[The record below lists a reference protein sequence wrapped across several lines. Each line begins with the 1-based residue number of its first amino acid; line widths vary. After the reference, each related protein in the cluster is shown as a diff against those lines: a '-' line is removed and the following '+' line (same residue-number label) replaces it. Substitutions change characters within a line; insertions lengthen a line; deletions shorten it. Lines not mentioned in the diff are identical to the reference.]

1 MGSPHGKCSKV
12 TWWVSRVEDQEMLE
26 EKFEKVPVRIVA
38 ATISLGFGQTHE
50 VHTQGTPEYQ
60 WLEWISQ

>member
-1 MGSPHGKCSKV
+1 
-12 TWWVSRVEDQEMLE
+12 MLE

-60 WLEWISQ
+60 